1 MTLNPSESELI
12 RIVDVVGT
20 AAFDERPHPGLLFAV
35 DGVLLTKGPIGRLVV
50 KSSLHFHDKGSPHCC
65 GEPVCHLGVGFA
77 CRVAEQVRLAMNS
90 SPLIAVEFDEI
101 AAVYHPGAP
110 FKVGDAPGSHT

>member
-1 MTLNPSESELI
+1 MTQTPSESELM
-12 RIVDVVGT
+12 RIVDAVGT
-20 AAFDERPHPGLLFAV
+20 ATLDERPHPGLRFAV

-77 CRVAEQVRLAMNS
+77 TRVAERVRGAMNS
-90 SPLIAVEFDEI
+90 SHRMAVEFDEI
-101 AAVYHPGAP
+101 AAVYHPGAT
-110 FKVGDAPGSHT
+110 FDVGGAPGSHT